1 MRTLKG
7 RLDGTQGMA
16 AWSPGNPRGNK
27 TPLPNVEL
35 CRAMQGYV
43 WQSRV
48 NSQDEISR
56 IRKWKLYINT

>member
-7 RLDGTQGMA
+7 RPDGTQGMA

-27 TPLPNVEL
+27 TSLPNVEL

-43 WQSRV
+43 WLSRV

-56 IRKWKLYINT
+56 IRKWKLHVNT